1 MFPRRY
7 ALRRI
12 SYFLGYMLGIFYLTH
27 SLETELYFSVCDI
40 ELNTLSKMLP
50 VSISVIMSRCR
61 SPYWI
66 LIYTYQVNASGLVE
80 GACTFPRSLGFSI
93 ANMDAFLGK
102 ISAEESLAYI
112 LIVIMVLFFILTV
125 QVFYSINLRKANS
138 SDECYSSSWRSRALK
153 KVYMKM
159 PIGYID
165 FKMLSPPTS
174 SF

>member
-1 MFPRRY
+1 MFSRRC

-12 SYFLGYMLGIFYLTH
+12 SYFLGCMLGIFYLTY
-27 SLETELYFSVCDI
+27 SPETELYFSVCDI

-66 LIYTYQVNASGLVE
+66 LIYTYQVTASGLVE

-93 ANMDAFLGK
+93 ANMDAFLDK
-102 ISAEESLAYI
+102 ISAEESLAYL
-112 LIVIMVLFFILTV
+112 LIAIMVLFFILIV

-153 KVYMKM
+153 KVYMKI

-165 FKMLSPPTS
+165 FKILSPPTS